1 MLRVYG
7 FAGSGSGRVAGW
19 HGCAGLHRDGRWL
32 KGGST
37 VMMPERQNKLDRK
50 REQRKPRSV
59 FDVRPEPL
67 HSNVS
72 TPSRYLRCYNITS
85 GFRPDVNGDLLGRPK
100 DVVAKCETV
109 WFVQRITG
117 VDWSSAS
124 FPKPGC
130 GKGAQQQQQADH
142 SGEHRQH
149 ADAADHAGV
158 TNPHAQPA
166 LAAKHA

>member
-1 MLRVYG
+1 MNDLIRPTLYG
-7 FAGSGSGRVAGW
+7 S
-19 HGCAGLHRDGRWL
+19 LHRVWPVNPGA
-32 KGGST
+32 G
-37 VMMPERQNKLDRK
+37 VPE
-50 REQRKPRSV
+50 
-59 FDVRPEPL
+59 
-67 HSNVS
+67 
-72 TPSRYLRCYNITS
+72 
-85 GFRPDVNGDLLGRPK
+85 RPDVNGDLLGRPK

-130 GKGAQQQQQADH
+130 GKGAEQQQQADH

-149 ADAADHAGV
+149 ADAADHAGI